1 MELCQY
7 LVMFG
12 SSPRIGAMVIK
23 SLQMIFESY
32 FYYLHGIME
41 AKLKPSD
48 TEVETLMM
56 VIHTIIEILE
66 QNGNVKN
73 SGELQDIKK
82 TIETISLLK
91 KVVLNRVFVADIEYC
106 LGLMPL

>member
-1 MELCQY
+1 
-7 LVMFG
+7 
-12 SSPRIGAMVIK
+12 
-23 SLQMIFESY
+23 MIFESY